1 MDGVGRGLHLT
12 RSRGAGQLAERVEQ
26 AVDGR
31 LRACVGL
38 TAYRAQNTVRGVHE
52 VVRGRERL
60 GGRAHEVG
68 RLVDGRGRGLGEAV
82 ERLAQR
88 RNIGEH
94 LVHAVERAVRKLG
107 QLLALLRE
115 VLRQTLVL
123 VEYVR
128 DVLKV
133 LEQGVRRVEQ
143 TGHFLCETFEL
154 LGHGL
159 HVGRDSRRTAL
170 DAGHECGERLCV
182 VVGGSLR
189 LRSGGACLRSGRR
202 FGSFSIL
209 LCDSFNLSFIGFAL
223 IDCCLFSSCI
233 SFFVCCIKDG

>member
-31 LRACVGL
+31 LRAGVGL
-38 TAYRAQNTVRGVHE
+38 TAHRAQNAVRGVHE
-52 VVRGRERL
+52 VVGGRECLL
-60 GGRAHEVG
+60 GRGDKARG
-68 RLVDGRGRGLGEAV
+68 LVDGRGRGLGEAV

-94 LVHAVERAVRKLG
+94 LVHAVERAVCKLG
-107 QLLALLRE
+107 QLLALSGE

-128 DVLKV
+128 DVFEI
-133 LEQGVRRVEQ
+133 LEQGVRRLEQ
-143 TGHFLCETFEL
+143 AGHFLCDTFEL

-170 DAGHECGERLCV
+170 DAGHECGERLSV

-189 LRSGGACLRSGRR
+189 LRSGGACSRRNVRRSIFYGFFSCLTGCFLVETVVLGRFICLVIYLLGSG
-202 FGSFSIL
+202 FGCS
-209 LCDSFNLSFIGFAL
+209 
-223 IDCCLFSSCI
+223 
-233 SFFVCCIKDG
+233 

>member
-12 RSRGAGQLAERVEQ
+12 GCGRTGELAERIEQ
-26 AVDGR
+26 AVDRGLGAGVR
-31 LRACVGL
+31 L
-38 TAYRAQNTVRGVHE
+38 TADRTEHAVGGVHE
-52 VVRGRERL
+52 VVGGRERL

-107 QLLALLRE
+107 QLLALSGE

-133 LEQGVRRVEQ
+133 LEQEFVA
-143 TGHFLCETFEL
+143 L
-154 LGHGL
+154 
-159 HVGRDSRRTAL
+159 SRS
-170 DAGHECGERLCV
+170 DI
-182 VVGGSLR
+182 
-189 LRSGGACLRSGRR
+189 
-202 FGSFSIL
+202 FSVTL
-209 LCDSFNLSFIGFAL
+209 
-223 IDCCLFSSCI
+223 
-233 SFFVCCIKDG
+233 